1 MPGVSL
7 EPRDPAEIE
16 RYVLHAVDLIAGH
29 ALYWDRVNWDEVRDQ
44 AARPPAVPGPTLAE
58 APAAPVNSGCSP
70 PADSFA
76 S

>member
-29 ALYWDRVNWDEVRDQ
+29 ALYRNRVDWDEVRDQ
-44 AARPPAVPGPTLAE
+44 ARRTARGARSYAGTHRLLYWVVKGGRR
-58 APAAPVNSGCSP
+58 AA
-70 PADSFA
+70 
-76 S
+76 